1 MEHLWRDLRY
11 AVRSLVQSPAFTI
24 SAVASLALGIGANTV
39 IFTLI
44 NTLFLNPLP
53 VERPAEL
60 VALYTLDT
68 KNTTGFGNLLPVSYP
83 NLADFR
89 DENTAFAE
97 LTGYSF
103 PIPISFSIGEAP
115 ERVFVQLITGNYF
128 DVLGL
133 RPAAGR
139 FFRPDEDST
148 PGTHP
153 VVVIGHGFWQ
163 RRFGGDRAV
172 VGRTIALNRQV
183 FTVVG
188 VAPDGFKGVTSIF
201 GPDLWVPIM
210 MAAQVA
216 PDNAGDWL
224 HDRGAAA
231 LTGAGRLKPGVTMAQ
246 ARANLE
252 SLAAALE
259 REYPK
264 PNSGRRV
271 SLEPLTAAAMFP
283 GMRGPM
289 VFGGVVLMSVVGLVL
304 LIACSNVANLLLARA
319 ITRRREIAVRLAV
332 GASRGQLV
340 RQLLIEGLVLS
351 LLSGAVGIL
360 LGIWGRNVLWSF
372 RPAVVAQNFVELKI
386 DAKVLLFTLI
396 LSLVSAAIF
405 ALVPA
410 MRASRVDLIM
420 ALKGNERPARGR
432 RVSLRDALVIGQVTL
447 SLLSLIVA
455 TLFLRSIQHAYA
467 IDIGYDTRSLAVL
480 TISPGQGGYDR
491 PRAEQFYRDV
501 RQRVAT
507 IPGLKSASWAANQP
521 LWASGYRRVF
531 TDESDRRD
539 ESNAPLTLVNTVDP
553 GYFTTTGIRLLR
565 GRDFNDADREGAV
578 GVAVINETMANRY
591 WPGRDPIGRHLR
603 LDTNGAVREVVG
615 VVETVKYQTIGEA
628 PQPFMYIPLRQNY
641 STAMVLYVR
650 GEGDA
655 ARLLPTI
662 EREVRSLDSQVPVE
676 NVATVDQVIDQ
687 SLWMIKLGAGMLG
700 VFGILALGLSS
711 VGLYGTIAYIVRQ
724 RQREMG
730 LRIALGAG
738 PGTVRRLVLRQGMTL
753 VILGV
758 GFGLAASWLAGRAM
772 SSVLYGLS
780 ATDPIAFLSAPLVLS
795 AVAVLAISIPAHR
808 ASRLDPLVALR
819 ET

>member
-1 MEHLWRDLRY
+1 MENLWRDLRY
-11 AVRSLVQSPAFTI
+11 GVRTLMQSPAFTV

-44 NTLFLNPLP
+44 NTLYLNPLP

-89 DENTAFAE
+89 DKNTAFAE

-103 PIPISFSIGEAP
+103 PIPLSLSTGEAP
-115 ERVFVQLITGNYF
+115 ERVFAQLVMGNYF

-133 RPAAGR
+133 QPATGR
-139 FFRPDEDST
+139 FFRSDEDRT
-148 PGTHP
+148 PGTDP

-163 RRFGGDRAV
+163 RRLGGDPAV
-172 VGRTIALNRQV
+172 IGRTIALNRRV

-216 PDNAGDWL
+216 PDGAGDWL
-224 HDRGAAA
+224 HDRGAVA

-289 VFGGVVLMSVVGLVL
+289 VFGGVVLMAVVGLVL

-319 ITRRREIAVRLAV
+319 MARRREIAVRLAV

-340 RQLLIEGLVLS
+340 RQLLTEGLVLS
-351 LLSGAVGIL
+351 LVSGALGVL
-360 LGIWGRNVLWSF
+360 LGMWGRNVLWSF
-372 RPAVVAQNFVELKI
+372 RPAAVAQNFVELKI
-386 DAKVLLFTLI
+386 DVKVLLFTLI
-396 LSLVSAAIF
+396 LSLASAAIF

-410 MRASRVDLIM
+410 MRASRVDLITG
-420 ALKGNERPARGR
+420 LKGDETLARRGRGR
-432 RVSLRDALVIGQVTL
+432 RASLRDALVIGQVTL

-467 IDIGYDTRSLAVL
+467 IDIGYDTKSLAVL
-480 TISPGQGGYDR
+480 TISPGQGGYDQ
-491 PRAEQFYRDV
+491 PRTEQFYRDV
-501 RQRVAT
+501 
-507 IPGLKSASWAANQP
+507 G
-521 LWASGYRRVF
+521 GG
-531 TDESDRRD
+531 D
-539 ESNAPLTLVNTVDP
+539 
-553 GYFTTTGIRLLR
+553 
-565 GRDFNDADREGAV
+565 
-578 GVAVINETMANRY
+578 
-591 WPGRDPIGRHLR
+591 
-603 LDTNGAVREVVG
+603 DTWSQVG
-615 VVETVKYQTIGEA
+615 VVGGESA
-628 PQPFMYIPLRQNY
+628 
-641 STAMVLYVR
+641 
-650 GEGDA
+650 
-655 ARLLPTI
+655 
-662 EREVRSLDSQVPVE
+662 
-676 NVATVDQVIDQ
+676 
-687 SLWMIKLGAGMLG
+687 
-700 VFGILALGLSS
+700 ALGERISPR
-711 VGLYGTIAYIVRQ
+711 VHRRERTARRVERTAHARQ
-724 RQREMG
+724 H
-730 LRIALGAG
+730 
-738 PGTVRRLVLRQGMTL
+738 RRSRVLLDDRN
-753 VILGV
+753 
-758 GFGLAASWLAGRAM
+758 
-772 SSVLYGLS
+772 
-780 ATDPIAFLSAPLVLS
+780 SAP
-795 AVAVLAISIPAHR
+795 PGPRFH
-808 ASRLDPLVALR
+808 
-819 ET
+819 